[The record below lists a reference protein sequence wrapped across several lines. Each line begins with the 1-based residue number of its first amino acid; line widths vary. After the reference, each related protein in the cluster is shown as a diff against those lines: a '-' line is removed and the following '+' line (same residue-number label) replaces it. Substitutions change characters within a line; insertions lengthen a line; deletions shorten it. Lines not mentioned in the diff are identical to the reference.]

1 MKRRYPWF
9 AAFSFCLIVSFLQA
23 QETVSVRGRIVD
35 ADTREMLAGR
45 LYIESAVGEFF
56 HAKSRNKN
64 GAAVPY
70 SKIRPNGSVEVHTT
84 LSAHSFVADLLPGE
98 YILTAERGKEY
109 VPVSKTI
116 TVNSDEPLVVSLK
129 LKRWINM
136 AERGWYSG
144 ETHVHRTVEELPALM
159 QAEDLNVAFP
169 LTAWV
174 TDTQSTP
181 IRNSKNPD
189 SVPSPNLIEVDSTHV
204 IWPANTEY
212 EIFSVSGTR
221 HPLGAVF
228 ILNHK
233 EAFELAVPP
242 VTPVAVEA
250 RRQGGILELDKHNWP
265 WSMMLVPVMK
275 VGLYE
280 LTNNH
285 IWRTKFQ
292 FKNWNSEYAGEYMK
306 LEMEEGGFTERGWI
320 DFGFKNYYALLNC
333 GFDMKPTAGTASGV
347 HPVPLGFG
355 RVYVKVAGE
364 FSYDKW
370 LQGLTEGN
378 SFVTT
383 GPMLQ
388 SHFEWNGSSVVVS
401 GRYETA
407 GSKHGTVEVIQ
418 NGDVIPID
426 IARDGAFEKSFPLSR
441 TSWFAV
447 RVIEEGRSRFAHS
460 APKHFK
466 VPGKPLN
473 SKPDEVRYLVK
484 RVEDEIER
492 HTGVLEE
499 DAMAEY
505 RKALGFY
512 QGLLP
517 K

>member
-1 MKRRYPWF
+1 MKRRFPWF
-9 AAFSFCLIVSFLQA
+9 ATFSFYGLFCCLQA

-35 ADTREMLAGR
+35 ADTREMLPAR

-56 HAKSRNKN
+56 HAKSRNRN
-64 GAAVPY
+64 GDAVPY
-70 SKIRPNGSVEVHTT
+70 SKIRPNGSVEVHTS
-84 LSAHSFVADLLPGE
+84 LSPHSFVVDLVPGE
-98 YILTAERGKEY
+98 YTLTAERGKEY
-109 VPVSKTI
+109 CSVSKTI
-116 TVNSDEPLVVSLK
+116 TVEPGEPLVVSLR

-144 ETHVHRTVEELPALM
+144 ETHVHRTVEELPTLM
-159 QAEDLNVAFP
+159 LVEDLNVAFP

-181 IRNSKNPD
+181 AESIKNPD
-189 SVPSPNLIEVDSTHV
+189 SIPAPELMKVDSTHV
-204 IWPANTEY
+204 IWPVNTEY
-212 EIFSVSGTR
+212 EIFTVSGTR

-242 VTPVAVEA
+242 ATPVAEEA

-275 VGLYE
+275 VGLFE

-285 IWRTKFQ
+285 IWRTQFQ
-292 FKNWNSEYAGEYMK
+292 FKNWYSEYAGEYMDI
-306 LEMEEGGFTERGWI
+306 EMEEGGFTEDGWI
-320 DFGFKNYYALLNC
+320 NFGFKNYYALLNC

-347 HPVPLGFG
+347 HPVPLGYG

-383 GPMLQ
+383 GPMLE
-388 SHFEWNGSSVVVS
+388 SRFEWNGSSVVVS
-401 GRYETA
+401 GRYETSS
-407 GSKHGTVEVIQ
+407 SKHGTVEVIQ
-418 NGDVIPID
+418 NGEVTPFID
-426 IARDGAFEKSFPLSR
+426 IGRDGSFEKSFPLSN

-466 VPGKPLN
+466 VQGKPLN
-473 SKPDEVRYLVK
+473 PKPTEVDYLVK
-484 RVEDEIER
+484 RVEDEIAR
-492 HTGVLEE
+492 HSGVLEE

-505 RKALGFY
+505 RKALEFY
-512 QGLLP
+512 
-517 K
+517 